1 MAEEVE
7 MVCPTEDMFSELLDS
22 LVAPYLPTDPAP
34 SLHQHQL
41 IANQMHA
48 VVVLYNYYHRKRHP
62 SLEYLSFT
70 SCCKLAVIFKP
81 KLLAYMKLMC
91 RPDYHTVVDL
101 KGQLSLTEEAIMGAC
116 KVSSALLAHED
127 VPGIGWPIRK
137 VTVLLVDS
145 TRENCL
151 LLFGSITKGIWSA
164 IERDLKSTS
173 EIGKCSGLRPRT
185 EVHTDE
191 DALLQL
197 AFSGINEVA
206 GINNSDLEVLE
217 RHTVYSLN
225 VEKTAAHFFI
235 VQSSQSITA
244 DHQCHIKDV
253 IESLQGPLVRK
264 SSRGWMLTT
273 VHQYFHL
280 LPYTRI
286 LADWFSR
293 EQLSKQVRVNVK
305 DTITQCSNST
315 KNHLK
320 TEVVGKNISHE
331 NICVTDAEATDGSH
345 DTAKQEIN
353 GCTHHIS
360 LPEKVDGDEI
370 NKDASSN
377 VKVNH
382 PVKETDA
389 MEIDKDVLPS
399 DEVLVE
405 NDNECFNSIDQ
416 DKVDVDAIGSFK
428 INHPSMKIDSVEIDN
443 YISPNNI
450 NPAVQKSNSVM
461 GITSK
466 QFKVVES
473 LNSRISSNSG
483 DSVASYDRA
492 VDSHQPKSIN
502 VEKPTSNL
510 ASDEDALQQALRKR
524 EKLSMQRSSIQE
536 ELALCEKQIQTFIDG
551 DAYDMGVKMQAVKDF
566 CNYVSTKSTTD
577 SQVIPG
583 PGPCQHLEDPITQ
596 HAKRKRSSV
605 DILPVEH
612 FCQELDIFCCM
623 NYWMLPTYSVRS
635 SEEGYYADVNV
646 KGAEF
651 SSSEV
656 SNLKTTPAEARAS
669 AAAKMMAVLDH
680 VLPKQ

>member
-377 VKVNH
+377 VKV
-382 PVKETDA
+382 
-389 MEIDKDVLPS
+389 
-399 DEVLVE
+399 
-405 NDNECFNSIDQ
+405 
-416 DKVDVDAIGSFK
+416 
-428 INHPSMKIDSVEIDN
+428 
-443 YISPNNI
+443 
-450 NPAVQKSNSVM
+450 QKSNSVM

-566 CNYVSTKSTTD
+566 CNY
-577 SQVIPG
+577 
-583 PGPCQHLEDPITQ
+583 
-596 HAKRKRSSV
+596 
-605 DILPVEH
+605 
-612 FCQELDIFCCM
+612 ELDIFCCM